1 MAVWVIA
8 AGGLN
13 DATALEN
20 YSKTLSAPISKA
32 RLESLPSEVLLPD
45 GDQYAWGFPRTQK
58 GGNERR
64 FAQIAIGDIC
74 FFCTTRC
81 EGPKSRWTNAYHW
94 VARVVGTIDGIHS
107 VAVSSAFW
115 DSGDFFPYLLSKPL
129 AINVN
134 FEEFSREIDP
144 TGKYYNRSPQ
154 SSTRLTDLEKTRH
167 VVDQYGSIDNWAD
180 NYIGR
185 LSLLSVAA
193 EYNQLELAVSQKSSK
208 KSADRID
215 YRARLPV
222 MREWLIR
229 IAQAGG
235 RVTYKEF
242 MDVFGIDRFT
252 SKHSMD
258 RLGEQSQALDEPI
271 ITSLLVGVNDKRSS
285 VGLDKFGVLDDE
297 TERQKLYRFWSE
309 IEINDLGSST
319 SDPLEVRAA
328 RFASVAIRPEQAAFR
343 RKLFSAYNG
352 RCVVS
357 GCDVVRALDAA
368 HRHGRNWRK
377 GHNSVADGFLL
388 RKDLHALYDS
398 KLLNITDSGFVELS
412 DEIAEHYE
420 AFSGIAIS
428 GVVVDLHDF

>member
-32 RLESLPSEVLLPD
+32 RLESLPSGVSLPA

-81 EGPKSRWTNAYHW
+81 EGPKSRWSNAYRW

-107 VAVSSAFW
+107 VAVSTAFW

-129 AINVN
+129 AINVS

-144 TGKYYNRSPQ
+144 SGKYYYRSPQ
-154 SSTRLTDLEKTRH
+154 SSTRLTDVEKTKY
-167 VVDQYGSIDNWAD
+167 VVDQYGSIDNWA
-180 NYIGR
+180 NHYIDR
-185 LSLLSVAA
+185 LSLLPVTV
-193 EYNQLELAVSQKSSK
+193 EYKQIKLLVSQKSSK
-208 KSADRID
+208 KIANRVD
-215 YRARLPV
+215 YKTRLPV

-229 IAQAGG
+229 IAQASG

-242 MDVFGIDRFT
+242 MEVFGIDRLT
-252 SKHSMD
+252 SIHSMD
-258 RLGEQSQALDEPI
+258 RLGEHSQALDEPI
-271 ITSLLVGVNDKRSS
+271 ITALLVSVNNKRSS
-285 VGLDKFGVLDDE
+285 VGLDKFGVFDDE
-297 TERQKLYRFWSE
+297 AERQKLYRFWSA
-309 IEINDLGSST
+309 IEITDSRSST
-319 SDPLEVRAA
+319 SEPFEVRAA

-343 RKLFSAYNG
+343 RKLFTAYNG

-368 HRHGRNWRK
+368 HRHGRSWRK
-377 GHNSVADGFLL
+377 GHNNVADGFLL

-412 DEIAEHYE
+412 DEIAGHYE
-420 AFSGIAIS
+420 AFSGISIS
-428 GVVVDLHDF
+428 GGVVS